1 MWLYPTKLGSS
12 VRKQMRGAAFFMTPR
27 AQPGDGQVTNTKVTP
42 LLPGPSEQPFL
53 LSRSQV
59 AKLTGFSEASVI
71 RWENSGLLRPIKI
84 GIGANARVRYAAPQ
98 VYALM
103 EGQR

>member
-1 MWLYPTKLGSS
+1 MTTTEKL
-12 VRKQMRGAAFFMTPR
+12 
-27 AQPGDGQVTNTKVTP
+27 KVTP
-42 LLPGPSEQPFL
+42 LLPGPSEQIQPFL

-71 RWENSGLLRPIKI
+71 RWENSGLLRPVKI

-103 EGQR
+103 QGRTR

>member
-1 MWLYPTKLGSS
+1 MTTTEKL
-12 VRKQMRGAAFFMTPR
+12 
-27 AQPGDGQVTNTKVTP
+27 KVTP
-42 LLPGPSEQPFL
+42 LLPGPSEQIQPFL

-71 RWENSGLLRPIKI
+71 RWENSGLLRPVKI

-103 EGQR
+103 QGRR

>member
-1 MWLYPTKLGSS
+1 M
-12 VRKQMRGAAFFMTPR
+12 
-27 AQPGDGQVTNTKVTP
+27 TNTEKLKVTP
-42 LLPGPSEQPFL
+42 LLPGPSEQIQPFL

-59 AKLTGFSEASVI
+59 AQLTGFSEASVI
-71 RWENSGLLRPIKI
+71 RWENSGLLRPVKI

-103 EGQR
+103 HGRR

>member
-1 MWLYPTKLGSS
+1 MTNTEKLTVTSLPPGSS
-12 VRKQMRGAAFFMTPR
+12 EQI
-27 AQPGDGQVTNTKVTP
+27 
-42 LLPGPSEQPFL
+42 QPFL

-59 AKLTGFSEASVI
+59 AQLTGFSEASVI
-71 RWENSGLLRPIKI
+71 RWENSGLLQPVKI

-103 EGQR
+103 QGRR

>member
-1 MWLYPTKLGSS
+1 M
-12 VRKQMRGAAFFMTPR
+12 
-27 AQPGDGQVTNTKVTP
+27 TNTEKLTP
-42 LLPGPSEQPFL
+42 LSPGPSEQIQPFL

-71 RWENSGLLRPIKI
+71 RWENSGLLQPVKI
-84 GIGANARVRYAAPQ
+84 GIGTNARVRYAAPQ

-103 EGQR
+103 QGRR

>member
-1 MWLYPTKLGSS
+1 MTTTEKL
-12 VRKQMRGAAFFMTPR
+12 
-27 AQPGDGQVTNTKVTP
+27 KVTP
-42 LLPGPSEQPFL
+42 LLPGPSEQLQPFL

-71 RWENSGLLRPIKI
+71 RWENSGLLRQVKI
-84 GIGANARVRYAAPQ
+84 GIGVNARVRYAAPQ

-103 EGQR
+103 QGRTRQ